1 MTAQKKHG
9 GWTVPEPDFDPT
21 SAPTPEPSVAE
32 GNLPKPEPVKEAPKE
47 KKAAPK

>member
-1 MTAQKKHG
+1 MGEKKTHG
-9 GWTVPEPDFDPT
+9 GWAVPEPDFDPT
-21 SAPTPEPSVAE
+21 SAPVPEPSVAE